1 MVPSSSYQDFL
12 RSSAKATE
20 QKQQPKFPLPSAF
33 NSVPIM
39 DPSSSPHPSTEEYKQ
54 SEIDLMRI
62 FEGKDD
68 LLEMLRRDKDFYEG
82 QDKKMRNKIK
92 TLCRQLDE
100 TQNEALK
107 CNPLS
112 SYDFNR

>member
-20 QKQQPKFPLPSAF
+20 QKQPPKFPLPSAF

-39 DPSSSPHPSTEEYKQ
+39 DSSSTSHTATEEYKQ

-107 CNPLS
+107 CKHL
-112 SYDFNR
+112 

>member
-20 QKQQPKFPLPSAF
+20 HKPKLPMPSAF
-33 NSVPIM
+33 NSVPSQE
-39 DPSSSPHPSTEEYKQ
+39 PSSPSQLTEEYKQ

-107 CNPLS
+107 CKPLLILGLL
-112 SYDFNR
+112 

>member
-1 MVPSSSYQDFL
+1 MEP
-12 RSSAKATE
+12 
-20 QKQQPKFPLPSAF
+20 
-33 NSVPIM
+33 
-39 DPSSSPHPSTEEYKQ
+39 SSPHPSTEEYKQ

-107 CNPLS
+107 CKPLS
-112 SYDFNR
+112 SYDYNRQTTDG